1 MKWTPRG
8 RGERGFAIF
17 IVSAWLTLLLF
28 VGMSVDWG
36 ILLRYRRAM
45 ENACDSGALAGA
57 LYLREQSAS
66 AGPAAVRYA
75 SNDLTQNAIAANT
88 PTATPKNSNT
98 RLQVDIN
105 ATVPTF
111 FFRLVKPSVGV
122 AVECTSTVEA
132 VVQTTGVVPV
142 IVDLAALPAQPCTF
156 DTCSDVF
163 IDAGQN
169 KCGSGN
175 SCLLDLTNASCS
187 GGGAK
192 QWGCVFANG
201 TDQTICSTS
210 PSCNQVGAQPGTKN
224 GGLDKGIPPRCA
236 TPAPP
241 DPSSQWVVMVPVASG
256 VSNSNCGGKNCSWT
270 VSAFAAFQ
278 LDCPNMPSKFTGN
291 QAKIPGKFV
300 YLTVMNAVG
309 SLTAPDFGLETVRL
323 IQ

>member
-1 MKWTPRG
+1 MMWTSRR

-17 IVSAWLTLLLF
+17 IVSAWLTMLLF

-57 LYLREQSAS
+57 LYLREQPTS

-98 RLQVDIN
+98 RLQVDIS

-132 VVQTTGVVPV
+132 VVQTKGIVPIVVDTGTFSG
-142 IVDLAALPAQPCTF
+142 PCTF
-156 DTCSDVF
+156 DTCSPVF
-163 IDAGQN
+163 LDPPKPSGQGS
-169 KCGSGN
+169 CGTN
-175 SCLLDLTNASCS
+175 SCFLDLTNASCS
-187 GGGAK
+187 GGGAVY
-192 QWGCVFANG
+192 WGCVFANG
-201 TDQTICSTS
+201 TDQTICTTS
-210 PSCNQVGAQPGTKN
+210 ASCNQVSAVPGKGNKN
-224 GGLDKGIPPRCA
+224 GWLDKGIPPRCQ

-241 DPSSQWVVMVPVASG
+241 DPTSAWVVMVPLAS
-256 VSNSNCGGKNCSWT
+256 VSSNSSPWT
-270 VSAFAAFQ
+270 VTGFAAFE
-278 LDCPNMPSKFTGN
+278 LDCPNMPKHFTGN
-291 QAKIPGKFV
+291 NAKIPGKFV
-300 YLTVMNAVG
+300 YFTVMNAVG
-309 SLTAPDFGLETVRL
+309 SLTATDFGLETVRL